1 MPDFERSHTMNN
13 YVDNPEMP
21 LGLGIALAQNIT
33 AMNYFASLPKSKQQE
48 VIDGTHKIQSKQEMR
63 QYVQD
68 LITLS

>member
-1 MPDFERSHTMNN
+1 MPFFERSYIMNN

-33 AMNYFASLPKSKQQE
+33 AMNYFSSLPKQE
-48 VIDGTHKIQSKQEMR
+48 VIDGTHQIQSKQEMR